1 MAAGHL
7 KSLYQLRRPI
17 RALVAR
23 KAPQK
28 VFAEAQL
35 PSKLKQ
41 PSKPKLKQQL
51 RPRQPKRLKQ
61 PSSSSKPPHKLPRRA
76 PTHSASLKH
85 TLASS
90 KR

>member
-1 MAAGHL
+1 MAAGRL

-35 PSKLKQ
+35 PSRPKQ
-41 PSKPKLKQQL
+41 LSKPKLKQQL
-51 RPRQPKRLKQ
+51 RPKQ
-61 PSSSSKPPHKLPRRA
+61 PSSSSKPPHTLPRRA